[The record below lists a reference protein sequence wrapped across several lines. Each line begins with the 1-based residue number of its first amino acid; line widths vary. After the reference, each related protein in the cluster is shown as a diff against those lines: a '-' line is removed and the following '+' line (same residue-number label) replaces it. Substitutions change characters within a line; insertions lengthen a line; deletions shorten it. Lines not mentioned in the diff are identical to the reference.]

1 MKIKVVFILM
11 LFSLSTMFS
20 QGDPCPTGANCVSQD
35 IQNVGFFVGDSLGN
49 PLVTSCTPGDPVSAF
64 IYTRFD
70 VNASNRYDINAYGDI
85 YIDGVYSAT
94 FDQCLGD
101 FGSANNT
108 HNVQVAA
115 IQYTCGEALLV
126 QNTTFSWNV
135 QNSPNGTCETC
146 NTPKCK
152 QEAPII
158 VDAPLVANFSS
169 SSACPTGNSFEQF
182 TFTDSTT
189 GGITPYSYAWSFGT
203 GATPATA
210 TGAGPHVVSYNSTG
224 NRTVTVTVTDSD
236 APSNSDDQ
244 SYVIDVAACCTFST
258 TCPTFTPNPTIVDCY
273 ADIPTQ
279 STYTEAQFE
288 ALGNGDGDIDDSPCG
303 VIEITAS
310 NEAAPACEGTIIRT
324 YTVTEYEDAD
334 GNGVKDLPEVILNTL
349 DCNETFT
356 IEYED
361 FIMPAD
367 VNHLPIITCAAQAL
381 EPTPPAIDDNCGNA
395 ISPTGPTQGGTYV
408 DCEGTI
414 TFTWNYEDCEGN
426 SHDWVYTYT
435 VEKTAPVM
443 DTEASDETVEC
454 DGLGNTAALDAWLL
468 ANGGASASDTCGG
481 TIVWTNDYTALSDD
495 CGATG
500 SASVTFTA
508 TDLCS
513 GLATTTTAIFT
524 IEDTTAPVMDTEA
537 SDETVECDGLGNTA
551 ALDAWLASNGGA
563 SASDTCGGTIE
574 WTNDFTALS
583 DDCGATGSASVTFT
597 ATDLCSG
604 LATTTTAIFTIE
616 DTTAPVMD
624 TEAAPETVECDGLGN
639 FQDLEDW
646 LISNGGS
653 SATDNCSD
661 VTWSN
666 DFSALSDDCGFTGSA
681 IVTFT
686 AIDDCG
692 NEVSTIGI
700 FTIEDTTAPMV
711 IFDYDEDIEI
721 ACDDEIPAVPELE
734 FEDSCS
740 STLEVSF
747 EEESTFVAEG
757 EEYEIIRTWTV
768 TDECGNEEIYTQR
781 IVILGC
787 DVLGVVDFEIFNG
800 ITPDGDG
807 LNDTFH
813 INGIDRFPEN
823 TLQVYN
829 RWGVLVYETDGYG
842 QNGNVFRG
850 ISEGRVTIQRDR
862 ELPSGNYFY
871 ILVRKD
877 PDNGEHLKDTGYLY
891 INR

>member
-537 SDETVECDGLGNTA
+537 
-551 ALDAWLASNGGA
+551 
-563 SASDTCGGTIE
+563 
-574 WTNDFTALS
+574 
-583 DDCGATGSASVTFT
+583 
-597 ATDLCSG
+597 
-604 LATTTTAIFTIE
+604 
-616 DTTAPVMD
+616 
-624 TEAAPETVECDGLGN
+624 APETVECDGLGN